1 MRDSIYLIPSV
12 LLVSIV
18 IFVMC
23 IYIDMI
29 REKLF
34 KILKV
39 NDFLVTYNN
48 KINQLITRVI
58 G

>member
-48 KINQLITRVI
+48 KVNQLIMRVI